1 MCLYM
6 TKGQKLQRNAPH
18 VLMLLPLL
26 QCTKIINEND
36 NNNDDNDKKVII
48 NNNDDGNIRPY

>member
-1 MCLYM
+1 M

>member
-1 MCLYM
+1 M
-6 TKGQKLQRNAPH
+6 TKGPKLQRKVLD
-18 VLMLLPLL
+18 VLMLLPFL

-36 NNNDDNDKKVII
+36 NNYDDNDKKVII